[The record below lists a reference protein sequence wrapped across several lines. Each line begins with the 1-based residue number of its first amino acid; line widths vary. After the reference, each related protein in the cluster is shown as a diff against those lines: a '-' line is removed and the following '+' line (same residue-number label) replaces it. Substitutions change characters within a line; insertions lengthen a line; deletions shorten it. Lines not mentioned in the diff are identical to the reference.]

1 MMSLRAGRKR
11 RQIFFWQT
19 KGEMRGVLTFR
30 STPKV
35 VWQKN
40 GLANLSDDCGETL

>member
-1 MMSLRAGRKR
+1 MTQLGRKR

-19 KGEMRGVLTFR
+19 KGETRGMLHFVG
-30 STPKV
+30 TPKV

-40 GLANLSDDCGETL
+40 GLTNVSGNHEEML